1 MANENVLAEAV
12 SDEKQQEIMERFDND
27 ATTRNP
33 DKIPGVI
40 LKILAIAM
48 ACFHVYTAVFGMIET
63 QRHRATHL
71 AFVLALGFLMYP
83 ALKKRKTKNPTVFD
97 WVWAVAGAAA
107 SLYIVINYNQI
118 FLRGGIPNQ
127 IDIIMGVI
135 LAVVILECVR
145 RVVGVQLMII
155 ALVFIAYAYFGRYM
169 PGIFKHR
176 GASVTRMV
184 DHLYMTVEGIFST
197 ALGTSATYIT
207 LFVIFAA
214 FLERSGFSNFI
225 KDIAMA
231 LAGGAV
237 GGPAK
242 VSVVT
247 SAAFGTIS
255 GSAAANVVTTGAF
268 TIPLMKDTGYP
279 KEFAAAV
286 EAVASTGGQLMP
298 PVMGSAAFIM
308 ADYLGIAYIEIIKAA
323 IIPVIF
329 YYVSLFICVHLRAK
343 KLGLKGISREHLPNA
358 MEVMKARGHLIIPFL
373 LVVFLLVKRFTP
385 LYAGAVGI
393 VAVIIAAALK
403 KETRLGIKDIFW
415 SLENGA
421 KRCVSVAVSCASV
434 GFVIGVCTL
443 TGISTILGNYILKI
457 GQGNLILTAVLVMIL
472 SIIMGMGL
480 PTVAVYVLLVSV
492 AVPVVTTFDVPILA
506 AHFFVFYF
514 GLMANVT
521 PPVAIP
527 AYAAAGLAG
536 SNPSKTGWMA
546 FKLAM
551 SGYLVPYLFLY
562 NPHILMIDANFF
574 QIFYAVLSPALGI
587 FLLSISLEGYFMKA
601 LKPWEQVLAGCA
613 ALAAIAP
620 GIRSDL
626 FALCIFIF
634 LLIRNRYEKSPEAL
648 KANDYGELESE
659 KT

>member
-1 MANENVLAEAV
+1 MANDTMQNRVETESIEMV
-12 SDEKQQEIMERFDND
+12 SEDKQQEIMEKYDND
-27 ATTRNP
+27 ASTRNP
-33 DKIPGVI
+33 SGIPGMI
-40 LKILAIAM
+40 LKATAIAM
-48 ACFHVYTAVFGMIET
+48 ACFHIYTAVFGMMEA
-63 QRHRATHL
+63 QRHRAMHL
-71 AFVLALGFLMYP
+71 SFVLALGFMMYP
-83 ALKKRKTKNPTVFD
+83 ALKKKKTKNPTVAD
-97 WVWAVAGAAA
+97 WILALAGAVS
-107 SLYIVINYNQI
+107 SLYIVVNYNQI

-127 IDIIMGVI
+127 MDIIMGI
-135 LAVVILECVR
+135 TLSLVILECVR
-145 RVVGVQLMII
+145 RVVGIQLLII
-155 ALVFIAYAYFGRYM
+155 AVVFIAYAYLGRYM

-176 GASVTRMV
+176 GASITRMV

-298 PVMGSAAFIM
+298 PIMGSAAFIM

-323 IIPVIF
+323 IIPVGL
-329 YYVSLFICVHLRAK
+329 YYASLFFCVHFRAR
-343 KLGLKGISREHLPNA
+343 KLGLKGLSREYLPNA
-358 MEVMKARGHLIIPFL
+358 WEVMKERGHLIIPFL
-373 LVVFLLVKRFTP
+373 VVVALLVKRFTP

-393 VAVIIAAALK
+393 VAAIAAAAIK
-403 KETRLGIKDIFW
+403 KETRLGVKDIIW
-415 SLENGA
+415 ALENGA
-421 KRCVSVAVSCASV
+421 KRSVSVAVSCASV

-443 TGISTILGNYILKI
+443 TGISTILGNYILEI
-457 GQGNLILTAVLVMIL
+457 GRGNLMLTAILVMFL
-472 SIIMGMGL
+472 SIVMGMGL

-492 AVPVVTTFDVPILA
+492 AVPVIATFQVPLLA

-527 AYAAAGLAG
+527 AYAAAGLAN
-536 SNPSKTGWMA
+536 SNPSRTGWTA
-546 FKLAM
+546 FRLAL

-562 NPHILMIDANFF
+562 NPHILMVDANIV
-574 QIFYAVLSPALGI
+574 QIIYAVLSPALGI
-587 FLLSISLEGYFMKA
+587 FLLSVCTEGFFMKNI
-601 LKPWEQVLAGCA
+601 KPWERVLAGGA

-620 GIRSDL
+620 GIITDL
-626 FALCIFIF
+626 MAVGIF
-634 LLIRNRYEKSPEAL
+634 LFLLLKNRRIHERQIKE
-648 KANDYGELESE
+648 
-659 KT
+659 